1 MKNKYC
7 FQLLAGMLMLLLFFC
22 CGLQRLDA
30 AEKFDFNNMTDAQQ
44 RQIFSP
50 QLVSADDI
58 REGKIDQ
65 RKMNISQMMRGDS
78 ATGSEADAYIKRL
91 ANLEKQV
98 YGGQN
103 AVRRLR
109 SKAGIMFSTAIP
121 RHPAIDEVLPQVAQ
135 IFYQAGM
142 VPVPTAQL
150 QSVLN
155 NYRYRNQLRDPL
167 QISRF
172 LAEYPGAR
180 YLFFLQAI
188 VFPRLFPGHLH
199 FSYYIADGVN
209 GRMYPQISLDRA
221 VRGPY
226 DLVPALHSCF
236 VEMINNAA
244 GQMAAAPWEG
254 KVFLVQ
260 GSLVYLSAGQYS
272 GLVPGQRLLVNGAL
286 NPVRD
291 QRTGIVVGSVP
302 GPPKA
307 QLQVQR
313 FFGNDL
319 AEAVIMGGG
328 GVRIGDSVIPGP
340 STSR

>member
-1 MKNKYC
+1 
-7 FQLLAGMLMLLLFFC
+7 MLLLFFY
-22 CGLQRLDA
+22 CGPQRLDA
-30 AEKFDFNNMTDAQQ
+30 AEKFDFNNLTDVQQ

-50 QLVSADDI
+50 QMISGDDI
-58 REGKIDQ
+58 REGKVAQ

-98 YGGQN
+98 YSGQK

-121 RHPAIDEVLPQVAQ
+121 RHPAIDAVLPRVAQ

-180 YLFFLQAI
+180 YLFFLQSI
-188 VFPRLFPGHLH
+188 IFPQYFPGHLR
-199 FSYYIADGVN
+199 FSYFMADGISS
-209 GRMYPQISLDRA
+209 RMYPVTSLDRF
-221 VRGPY
+221 VRVPQ
-226 DLVPALHSCF
+226 DLASALHSCF
-236 VEMINNAA
+236 VEMANRAVA
-244 GQMAAAPWEG
+244 QTVTSPWQG
-254 KVFLVQ
+254 KIFLVQ
-260 GSLVYLSAGQYS
+260 GQLVYLSAGQYS
-272 GLVPGQRLLVNGAL
+272 GLVAGQRLLVNGAL

-291 QRTGIVVGSVP
+291 PRTGIVVGSVP

-328 GVRIGDSVIPGP
+328 GVRIGDSVTPV
-340 STSR
+340 SR